1 MDDVTDE
8 LLRLSSKAIATSVR
22 IYNIIRE
29 VGRGEL
35 TADNALHQLVEDYH
49 DLRVLSDEIGNA
61 ADVVEKMQ
69 DRIEELESKK
79 GGKVR

>member
-1 MDDVTDE
+1 MMAKDRSDE
-8 LLRLSSKAIATSVR
+8 ILRLASRVDCTAVR

-49 DLRVLSDEIGNA
+49 ELSILSENILKL
-61 ADVVEKMQ
+61 ADKLNKE
-69 DRIEELESKK
+69 
-79 GGKVR
+79 GK

>member
-1 MDDVTDE
+1 MANKVDIVDE
-8 LLRLSSKAIATSVR
+8 CLKLGSQACCTAVR

-49 DLRVLSDEIGNA
+49 DLQILSDKISSI
-61 ADVVEKMQ
+61 ADYLQKE
-69 DRIEELESKK
+69 
-79 GGKVR
+79 GK